1 MRSSGILLHVTSL
14 PSSMGVGTLAETDK
28 FIKFLK
34 ASKQEYWQILPI
46 TPTDFV
52 NSPYASPSAFAGNT
66 LLINVDELGKAGLV
80 SEETLADA
88 KNCKGNDYGYAIW
101 HKDIILREAFT
112 NFIKND
118 PPKDY
123 FRFCSQNSYWLD
135 DYALF
140 CALKKHF
147 NGKSWLE
154 WDDEDARM
162 RKPSAIL
169 YYAEELCDE
178 INFVI
183 FTQYVF
189 FKQWATLR
197 KKLAK
202 NHIKLVGDIPIYV
215 AYDSAD
221 VWAHSELFQLTAD
234 RRPSW
239 VAGVPPDYFSAD
251 GQLWGNPLYNWK
263 AMKSTNYDWWNR
275 RVAKCAEL
283 FDVLRIDHFRAFDSY
298 YCIKYGEKTARNGH
312 WERGIGYD
320 FLKFIQDSH
329 PELTIIAEDLGNI
342 PESVLK
348 LRDRCGL
355 AGMKVVQF
363 AYDDGNPK
371 NSFLPQNFEEHC
383 VAYLGTHDN
392 DTTLGWWQ
400 TASDWT
406 KQNATRFSG
415 VTNGNDISLQLI
427 KVLAESKAEL
437 VIYSMQDIAQNDT
450 AQRMNVP
457 GTLGCWKYM
466 ANRGDFSQENAK
478 WLADLTEKT
487 NRAPVEE

>member
-1 MRSSGILLHVTSL
+1 MRSSGILLHITSL

-34 ASKQEYWQILPI
+34 AAKQEYWQILPI

-66 LLINVDELGKAGLV
+66 LLINVDELGKQGLV
-80 SEETLADA
+80 SEETLANA
-88 KNCKGNDYGYAIW
+88 KTCKGNDYGYAIW
-101 HKDIILREAFT
+101 HKDIILREAFN

-123 FRFCSQNSYWLD
+123 FEFCNQNDYWLH

-147 NGKSWLE
+147 DGKSWLE

-162 RKPSAIL
+162 RKSSAML
-169 YYAEELCDE
+169 KYSEELCDE
-178 INFVI
+178 INYVI
-183 FTQYVF
+183 FTQYIF
-189 FKQWATLR
+189 FKQWAKLR
-197 KKLAK
+197 KKLKK
-202 NHIKLVGDIPIYV
+202 NNIKLVGDIPIYV

-221 VWAHSELFQLTAD
+221 VWAHPELFQLTED

-251 GQLWGNPLYNWK
+251 GQLWGNPLYDWK
-263 AMKSTNYDWWNR
+263 AMKDSNYHWWAK

-312 WERGIGYD
+312 WAKGIGYD
-320 FLKFIQDSH
+320 FLKFIQDAN
-329 PELTIIAEDLGNI
+329 PTLTIIAEDLGDI
-342 PESVLK
+342 PQSVLQ
-348 LRDRCGL
+348 LRDKCGL

-363 AYDDGNPK
+363 AYDGNP
-371 NSFLPQNFEEHC
+371 NNLFLPQNFEEHC

-400 TASDWT
+400 ASDIWT
-406 KQNATRFSG
+406 KQNAMRLSN
-415 VTNGNDISLQLI
+415 VTDEGDISLQLI
-427 KVLAESKAEL
+427 KVLAESNSEL

-450 AQRMNVP
+450 TQRMNIP

-466 ANRGDFSQENAK
+466 ASRGDFSQANAK
-478 WLADLTEKT
+478 WLADLTVKT
-487 NRAPVEE
+487 NRAPVED

>member
-1 MRSSGILLHVTSL
+1 MRSSGILLHITSL

-34 ASKQEYWQILPI
+34 AAKQEYWQILPI

-66 LLINVDELGKAGLV
+66 LLINVDELGKQGLV
-80 SEETLADA
+80 SEETLANA
-88 KNCKGNDYGYAIW
+88 KTCKGNDYGYAIW
-101 HKDIILREAFT
+101 HKDIILREAFN

-123 FRFCSQNSYWLD
+123 FEFCKQNDYWLN

-147 NGKSWLE
+147 DGKSWLE

-162 RKPSAIL
+162 RKSSVML
-169 YYAEELCDE
+169 KYSEELCDE
-178 INFVI
+178 INYVI
-183 FTQYVF
+183 FTQYIF
-189 FKQWATLR
+189 FKQWAKLR
-197 KKLAK
+197 KKLKK
-202 NHIKLVGDIPIYV
+202 NNIKLVGDIPIYV

-221 VWAHSELFQLTAD
+221 VWAHPELFQLTED

-251 GQLWGNPLYNWK
+251 GQLWGNPLYDWT
-263 AMKSTNYDWWNR
+263 AMKNSNYGWWAR

-312 WERGIGYD
+312 WAKGIGYE
-320 FLKFIQDSH
+320 FLKFIQDAN
-329 PELTIIAEDLGNI
+329 PTLTIIAEDLGDI
-342 PESVLK
+342 PQSVLQ
-348 LRDRCGL
+348 LRDKCGL

-363 AYDDGNPK
+363 AYDGNP
-371 NSFLPQNFEEHC
+371 NNLFLPQNFEEHC

-400 TASDWT
+400 ASDIWT
-406 KQNATRFSG
+406 RQNAMRLSN
-415 VTNGNDISLQLI
+415 VTDEADISLQLI
-427 KVLAESKAEL
+427 KVLAESRSEL
-437 VIYSMQDIAQNDT
+437 AIYSMQDIAQNDT
-450 AQRMNVP
+450 THRMNIP

-466 ANRGDFSQENAK
+466 ASRGDFSQANAK
-478 WLADLTEKT
+478 WLADLTVKT
-487 NRAPVEE
+487 NRAPVED

>member
-1 MRSSGILLHVTSL
+1 MRSSGILLHITSL

-80 SEETLADA
+80 SEEALADA
-88 KNCKGNDYGYAIW
+88 KNCKGNDYGYAIL

-123 FRFCSQNSYWLD
+123 VKFCSQNSYWLD

-154 WDDEDARM
+154 WEDEDARM

-169 YYAEELCDE
+169 RYSEDLCDE

-202 NHIKLVGDIPIYV
+202 NNIKLAGDIPIYV

-221 VWAHSELFQLTAD
+221 VWAHSELFQLTSD

-251 GQLWGNPLYNWK
+251 GQLWGNPLYDWK

-312 WERGIGYD
+312 WEKGIGYE

-329 PELTIIAEDLGNI
+329 PKLTIIAEDLGDI

-348 LRDRCGL
+348 LRDKCGL

-371 NSFLPQNFEEHC
+371 NAFLPQNFEEHC

-400 TASDWT
+400 AANCWT

-415 VTNGNDISLQLI
+415 VTDGDDISLQLI

-450 AQRMNVP
+450 KQRMNIP

-478 WLADLTEKT
+478 WLANLTEKS

>member
-1 MRSSGILLHVTSL
+1 MRSSGILLHITSL

-34 ASKQEYWQILPI
+34 AAKQEYWQILPI

-66 LLINVDELGKAGLV
+66 LLINVDELGKEGLV
-80 SEETLADA
+80 SEETLANA
-88 KNCKGNDYGYAIW
+88 KTCKGNDYGYAIW
-101 HKDIILREAFT
+101 HKDIILREAFN

-118 PPKDY
+118 PKKDY
-123 FRFCSQNSYWLD
+123 FEFCNKNNYWLQ

-147 NGKSWLE
+147 GGKSWLE

-162 RKPSAIL
+162 RKSSAML
-169 YYAEELCDE
+169 RYSEELCDE
-178 INFVI
+178 INYVI
-183 FTQYVF
+183 FTQYIF
-189 FKQWATLR
+189 FKQWAKLR

-202 NHIKLVGDIPIYV
+202 NNIKLVGDIPIYV

-221 VWAHSELFQLTAD
+221 VWAHPELFQLTED

-251 GQLWGNPLYNWK
+251 GQLWGNPLYDWQ
-263 AMKSTNYDWWNR
+263 AMKESNFDWWSR

-312 WERGIGYD
+312 WAKGIGYD
-320 FLKFIQDSH
+320 FLKFIQDSN
-329 PELTIIAEDLGNI
+329 PTLTIIAEDLGDI
-342 PESVLK
+342 PQSVLQ
-348 LRDRCGL
+348 LRDKCGL

-363 AYDDGNPK
+363 AYDGNPS
-371 NSFLPQNFEEHC
+371 NLFLPQNFEEHC

-400 TASDWT
+400 ASDIWT
-406 KQNATRFSG
+406 RQNAMRLSN
-415 VTNGNDISLQLI
+415 VTDEADISLQLI
-427 KVLAESKAEL
+427 KVLAESNSEL

-450 AQRMNVP
+450 TQRMNIP

-466 ANRGDFSQENAK
+466 ASRGDFSQANAK
-478 WLADLTEKT
+478 WLADLTVKT
-487 NRAPVEE
+487 NRAPVED

>member
-1 MRSSGILLHVTSL
+1 MRSSGILLHITSL

-34 ASKQEYWQILPI
+34 AAKQEYWQILPI

-66 LLINVDELGKAGLV
+66 LLINVDELGKQGLV
-80 SEETLADA
+80 SEETLANA
-88 KNCKGNDYGYAIW
+88 KTCKGNDYGYAIW
-101 HKDIILREAFT
+101 HKDIILREAFN

-123 FRFCSQNSYWLD
+123 FEFCKQNDYWLN

-147 NGKSWLE
+147 DGKSWLE

-162 RKPSAIL
+162 RKSSAML
-169 YYAEELCDE
+169 KYSEELCDE
-178 INFVI
+178 INYVI
-183 FTQYVF
+183 FTQYIF
-189 FKQWATLR
+189 FKQWAKLR
-197 KKLAK
+197 KKLKK
-202 NHIKLVGDIPIYV
+202 NNIKLVGDIPIYV

-221 VWAHSELFQLTAD
+221 VWAHPELFQLTED

-251 GQLWGNPLYNWK
+251 GQLWGNPLYDWT
-263 AMKSTNYDWWNR
+263 AMKNSNYDWWAR

-312 WERGIGYD
+312 WAKGIGYE
-320 FLKFIQDSH
+320 FLKFIQDAN
-329 PELTIIAEDLGNI
+329 PTLTIIAEDLGDI
-342 PESVLK
+342 PQSVLQ
-348 LRDRCGL
+348 LRDKCGL

-363 AYDDGNPK
+363 AYDGNP
-371 NSFLPQNFEEHC
+371 NNLFLPQNFEEHC

-400 TASDWT
+400 ASDIWT
-406 KQNATRFSG
+406 RQNAMRLSN
-415 VTNGNDISLQLI
+415 VTDEADISLQLI
-427 KVLAESKAEL
+427 KVLAESRSEL

-450 AQRMNVP
+450 THRMNIP

-466 ANRGDFSQENAK
+466 ASRGDFSQANAK
-478 WLADLTEKT
+478 WLADLTVKT
-487 NRAPVEE
+487 NRAPVED

>member
-1 MRSSGILLHVTSL
+1 MRSSGILLHITSL

-34 ASKQEYWQILPI
+34 AAKQEYWQILPI

-66 LLINVDELGKAGLV
+66 LLINVDELGKQGLV
-80 SEETLADA
+80 SEETLANA
-88 KNCKGNDYGYAIW
+88 KTCKGNDYGYAIW
-101 HKDIILREAFT
+101 HKDIILREAFN

-123 FRFCSQNSYWLD
+123 FEFCKQNDYWLN

-147 NGKSWLE
+147 DGKSWLE

-162 RKPSAIL
+162 RKSSVML
-169 YYAEELCDE
+169 KYSEELCDE
-178 INFVI
+178 INYVI
-183 FTQYVF
+183 FTQYIF
-189 FKQWATLR
+189 FKQWAKLR
-197 KKLAK
+197 KKLKK
-202 NHIKLVGDIPIYV
+202 NNIKLVGDIPIYV

-221 VWAHSELFQLTAD
+221 VWAHPELFQLTED

-251 GQLWGNPLYNWK
+251 GQLWGNPLYDWT
-263 AMKSTNYDWWNR
+263 AMKNSNYDWWAR

-312 WERGIGYD
+312 WAKGIGYE
-320 FLKFIQDSH
+320 FLKFIQDAN
-329 PELTIIAEDLGNI
+329 PTLTIIAEDLGDI
-342 PESVLK
+342 PQSVLQ
-348 LRDRCGL
+348 LRDKCGL

-363 AYDDGNPK
+363 AYDGNP
-371 NSFLPQNFEEHC
+371 NNLFLPQNFEEHC

-400 TASDWT
+400 ASDIWT
-406 KQNATRFSG
+406 RQNAMRLSN
-415 VTNGNDISLQLI
+415 VTDEADISLQLI
-427 KVLAESKAEL
+427 KVLAESRSEL
-437 VIYSMQDIAQNDT
+437 AIYSMQDIAQNDT
-450 AQRMNVP
+450 THRMNIP

-466 ANRGDFSQENAK
+466 ASRGDFSQANAK
-478 WLADLTEKT
+478 WLADLTVKT
-487 NRAPVEE
+487 NRAPVED

>member
-1 MRSSGILLHVTSL
+1 MRSSGILLHITSL

-34 ASKQEYWQILPI
+34 AAKQEYWQILPI

-66 LLINVDELGKAGLV
+66 LLINVDELGKQGLV
-80 SEETLADA
+80 SEETLANA
-88 KNCKGNDYGYAIW
+88 KTCKGNDYGYAIW
-101 HKDIILREAFT
+101 HKDIILREAFN

-123 FRFCSQNSYWLD
+123 FEFCKQNDYWLN

-147 NGKSWLE
+147 DGKSWLE

-162 RKPSAIL
+162 RKSSAML
-169 YYAEELCDE
+169 RYSEELCDE
-178 INFVI
+178 INYVI
-183 FTQYVF
+183 FTQYIF
-189 FKQWATLR
+189 FKQWAKLR
-197 KKLAK
+197 KKLKK
-202 NHIKLVGDIPIYV
+202 NNIKLVGDIPIYV

-221 VWAHSELFQLTAD
+221 VWAHPELFQLTED

-251 GQLWGNPLYNWK
+251 GQLWGNPLYDWT
-263 AMKSTNYDWWNR
+263 AMKDSNYDWWAR

-312 WERGIGYD
+312 WAKGIGYE
-320 FLKFIQDSH
+320 FLKFIQDAN
-329 PELTIIAEDLGNI
+329 PTLTIIAEDLGDI
-342 PESVLK
+342 PQSVLQ
-348 LRDRCGL
+348 LRDKCGL

-363 AYDDGNPK
+363 AYDGNP
-371 NSFLPQNFEEHC
+371 NNLFLPQNFEEHC

-400 TASDWT
+400 ASDIWT
-406 KQNATRFSG
+406 RQNAMCLSN
-415 VTNGNDISLQLI
+415 VTDEADISLQLI
-427 KVLAESKAEL
+427 KVLAESRSEL

-450 AQRMNVP
+450 THRMNIP

-466 ANRGDFSQENAK
+466 ASRGDFSQANAK
-478 WLADLTEKT
+478 WLADLTVKT
-487 NRAPVEE
+487 NRAPVED

>member
-1 MRSSGILLHVTSL
+1 MRSSGILLHITSL

-66 LLINVDELGKAGLV
+66 LLINVDELGKEGLV
-80 SEETLADA
+80 CEETLAEA
-88 KNCKGNDYGYAIW
+88 KKCKGNDYGYAIW
-101 HKDIILREAFT
+101 HKDIILREAFG
-112 NFIKND
+112 NFIKHD
-118 PPKDY
+118 PSKDY
-123 FRFCSQNSYWLD
+123 FAFCSQNEYWLN

-147 NGKSWLE
+147 GGKSWLE

-162 RKPSAIL
+162 RKPSAML
-169 YYAEELCDE
+169 HYSEELCDE
-178 INFVI
+178 INYVI
-183 FTQYVF
+183 FSQYIF
-189 FKQWATLR
+189 FKQWAKLR
-197 KKLAK
+197 KKLKK
-202 NHIKLVGDIPIYV
+202 NNIKLVGDIPIYV

-221 VWAHSELFQLTAD
+221 VWAHPELFQLTED

-251 GQLWGNPLYNWK
+251 GQLWGNPLYDWK
-263 AMKSTNYDWWNR
+263 AMKASNYDWWVR

-298 YCIKYGEKTARNGH
+298 YCIKYGETTARRGH
-312 WERGIGYD
+312 WDKGIGYE
-320 FLKFIQDSH
+320 FLKFIQDSN
-329 PELTIIAEDLGNI
+329 PTLTIIAEDLGDI
-342 PESVLK
+342 PSSVLQ
-348 LRDRCGL
+348 LRDKCGL

-363 AYDDGNPK
+363 AFDGNPG
-371 NSFLPQNFEEHC
+371 NMFLPQNFEEHC

-400 TASDWT
+400 ASDEST
-406 KQNATRFSG
+406 KQHAIRLSG
-415 VTNGNDISLQLI
+415 VADADDISLQLI
-427 KVLAESKAEL
+427 KVLAESKSEL

-450 AQRMNVP
+450 TQRMNIP

-466 ANRGDFSQENAK
+466 ASRGDFSQENAK
-478 WLADLTEKT
+478 WLAELTVKT
-487 NRAPVEE
+487 NRAPVED

>member
-1 MRSSGILLHVTSL
+1 MRSSGILLHITSL

-34 ASKQEYWQILPI
+34 AAKQEYWQILPI

-66 LLINVDELGKAGLV
+66 LLINVDELGKQGLV
-80 SEETLADA
+80 SEEALANA
-88 KNCKGNDYGYAIW
+88 KTCKGNDYGYAIW
-101 HKDIILREAFT
+101 HKDIILREAFN

-123 FRFCSQNSYWLD
+123 FEFCKQNDYWLN

-147 NGKSWLE
+147 DGKSWLE

-162 RKPSAIL
+162 RKSSAML
-169 YYAEELCDE
+169 KYSEELCDE
-178 INFVI
+178 INYVI
-183 FTQYVF
+183 FTQYIF
-189 FKQWATLR
+189 FKQWSKLR
-197 KKLAK
+197 KKLKK
-202 NHIKLVGDIPIYV
+202 NNIKLVGDIPIYV

-221 VWAHSELFQLTAD
+221 VWAHPELFQLTED

-251 GQLWGNPLYNWK
+251 GQLWGNPLYDWT
-263 AMKSTNYDWWNR
+263 AMKASNYDWWAR

-312 WERGIGYD
+312 WAKGIGYE
-320 FLKFIQDSH
+320 FLKFIQDAN
-329 PELTIIAEDLGNI
+329 PTLTIIAEDLGDI
-342 PESVLK
+342 PQSVLQ
-348 LRDRCGL
+348 LRDKCGL

-363 AYDDGNPK
+363 AYDGNP
-371 NSFLPQNFEEHC
+371 NNLFLPQNFEEHC

-400 TASDWT
+400 ASDIWT
-406 KQNATRFSG
+406 RQNAMRLSN
-415 VTNGNDISLQLI
+415 VTDEADISLQLI
-427 KVLAESKAEL
+427 KVLAESRSEL

-450 AQRMNVP
+450 THRMNIP

-466 ANRGDFSQENAK
+466 ASRGDFSQANAK
-478 WLADLTEKT
+478 WLADLTVKT
-487 NRAPVEE
+487 NRAPVED

>member
-1 MRSSGILLHVTSL
+1 MRSSGILLHITSL

-34 ASKQEYWQILPI
+34 AAKQEYWQILPI

-66 LLINVDELGKAGLV
+66 LLINVDELGKMGLV
-80 SEETLADA
+80 SEDTLADA

-112 NFIKND
+112 NFIKHD
-118 PPKDY
+118 PSKDY
-123 FRFCSQNSYWLD
+123 FEFCNKNEYWLN

-147 NGKSWLE
+147 GGKSWLE

-162 RKPSAIL
+162 RKPSAML
-169 YYAEELCDE
+169 NYSEELCDE

-183 FTQYVF
+183 FTQYIF
-189 FKQWATLR
+189 FKQWADLR

-202 NHIKLVGDIPIYV
+202 NNIKLVGDIPIYV

-221 VWAHSELFQLTAD
+221 VWAHPELFQLTSD

-251 GQLWGNPLYNWK
+251 GQLWGNPLYDWN
-263 AMKSTNYDWWNR
+263 AMKQTNFDWWNR
-275 RVAKCAEL
+275 RVAKCSEL

-312 WERGIGYD
+312 WDKGIGYE
-320 FLKFIQDSH
+320 FLKFIQDSN
-329 PELTIIAEDLGNI
+329 PNLTIIAEDLGDI
-342 PESVLK
+342 PDSVLK
-348 LRDRCGL
+348 LRDKCGL

-363 AYDDGNPK
+363 AYDGNP
-371 NSFLPQNFEEHC
+371 NNMFLPQNFEEHC

-400 TASDWT
+400 ASDIGT
-406 KQNATRFSG
+406 KQNAMRLSN
-415 VTNGNDISLQLI
+415 VTDENDISLQLI
-427 KVLAESKAEL
+427 KVLAESKSEL

-450 AQRMNVP
+450 TQRMNIP

-466 ANRGDFSQENAK
+466 ASRGDFSQENAK
-478 WLADLTEKT
+478 WLADLTVST